1 MSNTALA
8 LLAFLPLILAGVLL
22 IGFRMTAKVVMPI
35 VFIVTTVIALTA
47 WQMSVNRVV
56 ASAAGPDSDCLHSM
70 DYLRRHFA
78 AQYPEA
84 LGRYHS
90 DSQRV
95 HGH

>member
-56 ASAAGPDSDCLHSM
+56 ASALQG
-70 DYLRRHFA
+70 
-78 AQYPEA
+78 
-84 LGRYHS
+84 
-90 DSQRV
+90 
-95 HGH
+95 